1 MPLGKDIGQNIAELK
16 ADNKKKGKGKGYG
29 GKARPMK
36 QIVAIALEAARG
48 KR

>member
-16 ADNKKKGKGKGYG
+16 ADSKKKGKGKGYG